1 MIFSLEV
8 IKFMDD
14 LLYVLILG
22 LIWLVV
28 VVWGVCAETK
38 DILYPFRKKRKIAQ
52 TRECNKKAE

>member
-1 MIFSLEV
+1 
-8 IKFMDD
+8 MDD

-28 VVWGVCAETK
+28 VVFGVYVETK

-52 TRECNKKAE
+52 TRKCDKKAE